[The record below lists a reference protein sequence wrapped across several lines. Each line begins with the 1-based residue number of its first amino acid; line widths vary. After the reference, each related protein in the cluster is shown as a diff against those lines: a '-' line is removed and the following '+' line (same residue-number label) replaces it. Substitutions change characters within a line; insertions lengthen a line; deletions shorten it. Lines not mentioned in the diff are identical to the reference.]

1 MTQQHFTTKSGDSAW
16 LDVTQVRSIIGQ
28 GNSTKMVLD
37 GGHAVTVE
45 GDAQSVRGKLLA
57 ASVSPAQVR
66 SVSCDATGTPDFYL
80 ALDEC
85 NAPSLDGQPLGA
97 VEDKDVLTWAHEAVR
112 HFLST
117 GERAKVP
124 GKAS

>member
-16 LDVTQVRSIIGQ
+16 LDVTQVRSHIGQ
-28 GNSTKMVLD
+28 GSSTRLVLD

-45 GDAQSVRGKLLA
+45 GDVQSVRGKLRA

-80 ALDEC
+80 TLDEC
-85 NAPSLDGQPLGA
+85 NAPSLDGKRLGD
-97 VEDKDVLTWAHEAVR
+97 VEDQDVLTWAHEAVR

-117 GERAKVP
+117 GERAKVR
-124 GKAS
+124 GKAA